1 MLPYIPGSGGT
12 GLGDFHPFMLI
23 HLLSHRTKFPEP
35 HHVWLCAGDGGGG
48 DGGDKRNNAL
58 SSVSLKHLSGGTE
71 RQISPFT
78 AQA

>member
-48 DGGDKRNNAL
+48 TVVTRGIMHCLL
-58 SSVSLKHLSGGTE
+58 SL
-71 RQISPFT
+71 
-78 AQA
+78 

>member
-1 MLPYIPGSGGT
+1 MFGFVLV
-12 GLGDFHPFMLI
+12 M
-23 HLLSHRTKFPEP
+23 E
-35 HHVWLCAGDGGGG
+35 GGGG
-48 DGGDKRNNAL
+48 DNRNNAL